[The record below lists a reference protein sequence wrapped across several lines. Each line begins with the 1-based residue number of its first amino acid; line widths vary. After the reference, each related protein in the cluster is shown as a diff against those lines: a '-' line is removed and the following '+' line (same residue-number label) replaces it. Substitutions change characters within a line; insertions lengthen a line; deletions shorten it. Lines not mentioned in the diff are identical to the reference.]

1 MTCPTVTI
9 DNFIEMK
16 RHIIIDRYLPVTV
29 TMLVLVLVL
38 LVVGVSIELEVV
50 PIDVFQYRLVS
61 LVALLVEALLSASSW
76 SSSSPQG

>member
-1 MTCPTVTI
+1 
-9 DNFIEMK
+9 
-16 RHIIIDRYLPVTV
+16 
-29 TMLVLVLVL
+29 